1 MTPLAAVGLA
11 YLVGAI
17 PVGYLVARMFGIGD
31 IRRHGSGTIGA
42 TNVLRT
48 AGKWPAVLTL
58 VGDVVK
64 GAGAVALG
72 RALAGGDDR
81 VVAACAVAAI
91 AGNCWSVFL
100 RFRGGKGVATGL
112 GAFLALVPWAV
123 LPAAFVWLVVTA
135 TFRYVSLASV
145 TASVCVPLGALV
157 LYPWSSVLACV
168 FGAAIVVARHRD
180 NIARLTA
187 GTERRVGARAGRESP
202 PGGRESPPG
211 VIGR

>member
-1 MTPLAAVGLA
+1 MTLAAVGLA

-17 PVGYLVARMFGIGD
+17 PVGYLVARAFGIGD

-48 AGKWPAVLTL
+48 AGRLPAVLTL

-64 GAGAVALG
+64 GAGAVAL
-72 RALAGGDDR
+72 
-81 VVAACAVAAI
+81 
-91 AGNCWSVFL
+91 NCWSIFL
-100 RFRGGKGVATGL
+100 GFRGGKGVATGL

-123 LPAAFVWLVVTA
+123 LPAALVWLVVTV

-145 TASVCVPLGALV
+145 TSAACVPLGALA
-157 LYPWSSVLACV
+157 LGYPRPSVVACV

-180 NIARLTA
+180 NLARLTT
-187 GTERRVGARAGRESP
+187 GTERRLGQRAG
-202 PGGRESPPG
+202 
-211 VIGR
+211 